1 MIIRKTIILNC
12 LGRKHKNG
20 IMFEKH
26 NYFEIEDFPYD
37 FFIWFSEKI
46 LKNSKNNQTNLS

>member
-37 FFIWFSEKI
+37 FFI
-46 LKNSKNNQTNLS
+46 